1 MADLLVD
8 ITKKFLQMEA
18 ENDSLVEACVLQDG
32 LNYWPILRVLF
43 WECFNSLT
51 SPVYERFMA
60 GRNALTHYTFAVED
74 GVEAALQ
81 KVPAGGC
88 AYFSRAQCHAF
99 QIRGRVFD
107 PYLDPIAFVAQRQ
120 GIAPIKFHIATN
132 KEHEN
137 YFLQPL
143 IIPFITRKSPV
154 VLEEIPVFA
163 GYREYLK
170 ISLASGIPA
179 LPLCAI
185 AQSVLMVLAYAELFT
200 SILSTMRPSVVIL
213 EEYYNAIAQ
222 GLALACHRLQIP
234 CADYQHGVQTG
245 HLAYNFHHIPQKG
258 FAAVP
263 EWFFTWGEYDAL
275 RYKTLFAHQHF
286 HKAASVGKPDYLA
299 WKMGRLQESED
310 VLASLKAR
318 VAGKKVVCVPLQG
331 AFLAFPELE
340 PLIQDSP
347 PDWLWL
353 LRQHPLLHLDVEP
366 LLKKFPDKVE
376 SAAATSLS
384 LHTVLSLSRH
394 IVFQQSSVAVEGE
407 CLHGLQSTTF
417 SDDAQFFYADRIKN
431 GSVYYA
437 ASLEDGLR
445 NIAQAMQNYPYVPM
459 EPTQVTRD
467 EHRLGT
473 LLRALHLQW
482 RQKQDKP
489 PK

>member
-1 MADLLVD
+1 MSDLLVD
-8 ITKKFLQMEA
+8 ISKKFLQMEA
-18 ENDSLVEACVLQDG
+18 ENAALIEACVLENG

-43 WECFNSLT
+43 WECFT
-51 SPVYERFMA
+51 SRHNPLYEDYMA
-60 GRNALTHYTFAVED
+60 GRNALTHHSFAMEK
-74 GVEAALQ
+74 GVKTSLE

-88 AYFSRAQCHAF
+88 AYFSRAQCHVF
-99 QIRGRVFD
+99 QVQGRVFD
-107 PYLDPIAFVAQRQ
+107 PYLDPVAFVAQRQ
-120 GIAPIKFHIATN
+120 GITPVKFHIATH
-132 KEHEN
+132 KEPEN
-137 YFLQPL
+137 YFYQPL
-143 IIPFITRKSPV
+143 IIPFTTQKSSV
-154 VLEEIPVFA
+154 VLEELPVFA

-170 ISLASGIPA
+170 SSLASGIPA

-213 EEYYNAIAQ
+213 EEYYNAVAQ
-222 GLALACHRLQIP
+222 GLSLACHNLKIP

-245 HLAYNFHHIPQKG
+245 HLAYNFHHIPQDG
-258 FAAVP
+258 FALIP
-263 EWFFTWGEYDAL
+263 EWFFTWGDYDAL
-275 RYKTLFAHQHF
+275 RYKALFAQQHF
-286 HKAASVGKPDYLA
+286 HKAAAVGKPDYLA
-299 WKMGRLQESED
+299 WKLGRLQESED

-331 AFLAFPELE
+331 TFLDFPELE
-340 PLIQDSP
+340 TLIRNSP
-347 PDWLWL
+347 ADWFWL

-366 LLKKFPDKVE
+366 LLQKFPDRVE

-417 SDDAQFFYADRIKN
+417 SDDAQFFYGDQIKN

-437 ASLEDGLR
+437 VNLDDGLR
-445 NIAQAMQNYPYVPM
+445 NITQAMQNYPYVPV

-467 EHRLGT
+467 EHRLGAF
-473 LLRALHLQW
+473 LRLLHLQW
-482 RQKQDKP
+482 RQKQGLAST
-489 PK
+489 